1 MNKIVKV
8 LLTIVFVFLSNL
20 TFAQTGSR
28 VYEYN
33 GNFSYR
39 PPLGWNVT
47 EFSGLKY
54 KIVFG
59 PTEGQF
65 AVNINF
71 VDEIFSGNLHDY
83 VNSNLT
89 QLETFFQNYR
99 LLSRKIFITNSGIRG
114 ECIIINDSQESL
126 YLKQVF
132 YFLPAPNNKYFV
144 ITCSALDTVSRKYL
158 SVFEEC
164 IKTFEFIN

>member
-1 MNKIVKV
+1 MDV
-8 LLTIVFVFLSNL
+8 S
-20 TFAQTGSR
+20 
-28 VYEYN
+28 
-33 GNFSYR
+33 
-39 PPLGWNVT
+39 
-47 EFSGLKY
+47 EFPGLKY
-54 KIVFG
+54 KVVFG

-71 VDEIFSGNLHDY
+71 VDEVFTGNLHDY

-114 ECIIINDSQESL
+114 ECIIINDLQSF
-126 YLKQVF
+126 YLKQVL
-132 YFLPAPNNKYFV
+132 YFLPASNNKYYV
-144 ITCSALDTVSRKYL
+144 ITCSALDIVSEKYL